1 MNLWK
6 RLLFALG
13 LLILVMAIASAGYR
27 LLGGASVTFLQAIY
41 MAVVTL
47 AGVGYGEIVDT
58 SHNPVLRVFNMGV
71 ILVGVAITVYVFSV
85 VAAFIVEVE
94 IANPFWRRRM
104 EKRISE
110 LKDHYIVCGLGDTG
124 RHAVEE
130 LQKTLTPHVAVDLS
144 EETFKRLKEFHPDI
158 FSGLLY
164 VVGDATEEE
173 ILERAG
179 LERARGLI
187 AALPHDK
194 ENLVITVLA
203 HQRFPKVR
211 IVARSAEQKFS
222 ERMMRAGASST
233 VSPSRIGGLRM
244 ASEIIRPHVVG
255 FLDLML
261 RDQAQ
266 TLRVEDLEV
275 PDSSPWVEQ
284 DLSRI
289 DLGTRHN
296 LLVLAMKHEAQGTQA
311 KLRINPPPSTVVKGG
326 DAIIVLGDV
335 KDILAARK
343 AAGALSVPTATS

>member
-1 MNLWK
+1 MSLWK

-13 LLILVMAIASAGYR
+13 LLVVVMAIASSGYR
-27 LLGGASVTFLQAIY
+27 LLGGPAVTLLQAVY

-58 SHNPVLRVFNMGV
+58 SQNPVLRVFNMGV

-110 LKDHYIVCGLGDTG
+110 LKDHYIICGLGDTG

-130 LQKTLTPHVAVDLS
+130 LQKTLTPHVAIDLS
-144 EETFKRLKEFHPDI
+144 EETFKRLKEVHPDI
-158 FSGLLY
+158 FSSLLY
-164 VVGDATEEE
+164 IVGDATEEE

-179 LERARGLI
+179 IERARGLI

-222 ERMMRAGASST
+222 ERMLRAGASST

-261 RDQAQ
+261 REQAQ
-266 TLRVEDLEV
+266 TLRVEELEV
-275 PDSSPWVEQ
+275 PASSPWVQ
-284 DLSRI
+284 QALSRI
-289 DLGTRHN
+289 DLSTRHN
-296 LLVLAMKHEAQGTQA
+296 LLVLAMKHEAQSPQA
-311 KLRINPPPSTVVKGG
+311 RLRVNPPLSTVVQGG
-326 DAIIVLGDV
+326 DAIIVMGDV
-335 KDILAARK
+335 KDIHAARK